1 MGRSVVPLGLMN
13 GARGV
18 VVAIL
23 YCEDGE
29 GRADG
34 QPASSGYPRGRE
46 FALLLDLVIVYAPKT
61 WVPVPSM
68 TVRNDKSNFLSRTG
82 IPLSLCW
89 ALAVHKSQGLTCPR
103 RSNREH
109 EFGSTWA

>member
-1 MGRSVVPLGLMN
+1 MVPLGLMN

-46 FALLLDLVIVYAPKT
+46 FALLLDLVILYSPQDMGTSAKHDSP
-61 WVPVPSM
+61 
-68 TVRNDKSNFLSRTG
+68 
-82 IPLSLCW
+82 
-89 ALAVHKSQGLTCPR
+89 Q
-103 RSNREH
+103 
-109 EFGSTWA
+109 